1 MGFWNCDSAYRA
13 VCITGRVSRQGK
25 PFGGAQIESVGV
37 SYSGYAPQARSLHS
51 NGLFTVMAQC
61 NSKVKL
67 NVVYSADGDSTE
79 FGVFLTPNAGDE
91 TDAGD
96 LAV

>member
-1 MGFWNCDSAYRA
+1 
-13 VCITGRVSRQGK
+13 
-25 PFGGAQIESVGV
+25 
-37 SYSGYAPQARSLHS
+37 
-51 NGLFTVMAQC
+51 MAQC

-79 FGVFLTPNAGDE
+79 FGVFLTPNTGDE